1 MKSFTMLL
9 AGILLATAPVELA
22 KAKDHK
28 DEVVCDPDNQPDCE
42 GNTDIER
49 AIKDLEKAI
58 KKFQN
63 QIECTEWDSELIMNY
78 LDDMYDTAKKL
89 RMKADKYDDAKK
101 LKKYVKEL
109 ENISG
114 LINEDIGGSI
124 EDSQH
129 ECKKEKSTRCE
140 IVKSVYKSF
149 TKLEHALEQVEHEI

>member
-9 AGILLATAPVELA
+9 AGILLATTPIELA
-22 KAKDHK
+22 KAKDQK
-28 DEVVCDPDNQPDCE
+28 DEVVCEPDNQDCE
-42 GNTDIER
+42 GNTDRER
-49 AIKDLEKAI
+49 AIKDLEKSI

-63 QIECTEWDSELIMNY
+63 QIECTEWESELIMNY

-89 RMKADKYDDAKK
+89 RTKADKTDDAKK

-114 LINEDIGGSI
+114 LIDEDVGESI

-129 ECKKEKSTRCE
+129 ECKNEKSTRCE

-149 TKLEHALEQVEHEI
+149 TKLEHALEHVEHEI